1 MFLQTN
7 ADKMQ
12 TSSGRCRLCHSLAER
27 ELDDV
32 DAALHDKRQDDTIAN
47 LAPAGLRFR
56 LFLGCC
62 TEAVNSIFDDRDDLA
77 QARSRLYL

>member
-32 DAALHDKRQDDTIAN
+32 DAALQQKWQDHAVAD
-47 LAPAGLRFR
+47 LAPAGL
-56 LFLGCC
+56 
-62 TEAVNSIFDDRDDLA
+62 
-77 QARSRLYL
+77 